1 MDRAF
6 TPDRRTL
13 LAGAAVGTLGSIV
26 LAGCGSD
33 DSSSSGSGGGGSSAA
48 PSAGGN
54 GGSGGGGQTVASLD
68 SIPDGQTV
76 SVDNP
81 NGGKLLLTRSGSTV
95 TALSAKCTHQGCTV
109 APKNN
114 VLQCPC
120 HGSRFQ
126 PGTGAVLNGP
136 AAAPLP
142 KVPVSVTGNQVTLT

>member
-33 DSSSSGSGGGGSSAA
+33 DSSSSGSGGSGSTAA
-48 PSAGGN
+48 PSAGG
-54 GGSGGGGQTVASLD
+54 SGGGSGQTVASLD

-81 NGGKLLLTRSGSTV
+81 NGGKLLLTRTGSTV

-109 APKNN
+109 APKND

-136 AAAPLP
+136 ASAPLS
-142 KVPVSVTGNQVTLT
+142 KVPVTVTGNQVTLT